1 MNIFEKIEFYKKQF
15 EELHVL
21 PDMIESYLSGY
32 DIECKSVDE
41 MIEEFFYVFGE
52 YDITKRDFIHVAKSL
67 GYEYMQVY
75 RHNKR
80 FYTLVK
86 E

>member
-1 MNIFEKIEFYKKQF
+1 MNILDRIEFYKRQY
-15 EELHVL
+15 EELSVL
-21 PDMIESYLSGY
+21 PDLIESYLSGY
-32 DIECKSVDE
+32 EIEDKSVDE

-52 YDITKRDFIHVAKSL
+52 CDITKRDFIFVAKSL

-75 RHNKR
+75 RHNRR
-80 FYTLVK
+80 FYTLIR